1 MTMMVVNTLMISSM
15 IAKIEKIKNVVWI
28 GATVNVVEYMQMGQD
43 TLETL
48 SNGEQRL
55 IFPTYG
61 SFLGSMGLLLSK
73 GIIDDIAA
81 SDSDEDSSV

>member
-48 SNGEQRL
+48 SNG
-55 IFPTYG
+55 
-61 SFLGSMGLLLSK
+61 
-73 GIIDDIAA
+73 D
-81 SDSDEDSSV
+81 